1 MEALPRFHFI
11 FIAMPRVKLFDE
23 AEILTKA
30 MNLFWKKGYAATSI
44 QDLVNHLGINRASL
58 YDTYGGKEQLFKS
71 AFELY
76 RKNNLDQL
84 RTFFDS
90 KPNVKQGFSDLFA
103 NTIDGA
109 VCDIDKKGCFA
120 VNTATELIPNDESIR
135 KILEKNKNDFE
146 TLFYDY
152 LKKGQDQ
159 GQLKSK
165 TDLKSL
171 ASLLYMI
178 YSGIQVVSKI
188 QADKKELSNSIKTA
202 LMLLQEP

>member
-1 MEALPRFHFI
+1 
-11 FIAMPRVKLFDE
+11 MPRVKLFDE

-76 RKNNLDQL
+76 RKNNLDHL

-159 GQLKSK
+159 GQLKSQ

-188 QADKKELSNSIKTA
+188 QADKRELSNSIKTA